1 MAAMAKGEKSPF
13 LIPAFI
19 ENQTILNK
27 SSYENCL
34 QKLKIRS
41 HKKYHVRTLR
51 TKAID

>member
-1 MAAMAKGEKSPF
+1 MAKGGKSPF

-19 ENQTILNK
+19 ENKTIVNK
-27 SSYENCL
+27 SSHKNCL

-41 HKKYHVRTLR
+41 HKKYHVRILG